1 MSNGGGAFSAE
12 EVAYLKSL
20 PAVADATSRRITYAE
35 EFKDHCVERYG
46 QGASPV
52 SLFREAGLDPALV
65 GHKRIECAI
74 ARWRKARGVPK
85 MSRRRMQ
92 AAQAGEGRMEPSRF
106 TPDRSGLVAG
116 PVLSGGQGDIR
127 DVLIYQQVR
136 RIDELEHQVLELT
149 DRLRHL
155 MGTPGHAGA

>member
-20 PAVADATSRRITYAE
+20 PAVADATSRRITYTE
-35 EFKDHCVERYG
+35 EFKDHCVERYA

-74 ARWRKARGVPK
+74 ARWRKAKGVPK
-85 MSRRRMQ
+85 ASRRHVQ
-92 AAQAGEGRMEPSRF
+92 TAQAGGEWTEPSQF

-116 PVLSGGQGDIR
+116 PVLSDGQGDIR

-136 RIDELEHQVLELT
+136 RIDELEHQVLDLT
-149 DRLRHL
+149 NRLRQV
-155 MGTPGHAGA
+155 MGAPGHAGA